1 MAKAAKRLWYVVRTN
16 IKCEDKAAR
25 NLRQAGYRVYL
36 PKMRK
41 DIVHHRTKKR
51 ITRSFVLFNR
61 YLFVGVPAENPNWY
75 KLRACEGVECVLGED
90 GPEGRRYL
98 PVPRET
104 VASFIMA
111 QRNLDFDATRRAEIK
126 RKEIGRTE
134 KQTLKMRF
142 PVGSRFRVKKDWQHD
157 HPFGGFYGQVVK
169 VAGRRKIKAMME
181 IFATLVPIE
190 IDPSDIE
197 PVERAA

>member
-1 MAKAAKRLWYVVRTN
+1 MAKSARRLWYVVRTN
-16 IKCEDKAAR
+16 IKCEDRAAR

-61 YLFVGVPAENPNWY
+61 YLFVGVPAEDPNWY

-104 VASFIMA
+104 VASFVMA

-157 HPFGGFYGQVVK
+157 HPFGLDLFEPASHLARGAHQGSECCGVTDGGHGLLQ
-169 VAGRRKIKAMME
+169 GKI
-181 IFATLVPIE
+181 I
-190 IDPSDIE
+190 
-197 PVERAA
+197 